1 MVRILE
7 WKQRWKHLVKKVEA
21 KNASTFFIYL
31 KQYRNKIIIY
41 CISMGFIYRLKSNIN
56 SAVLI
61 GSSRQDP
68 TQDVLARLIEKAPPN
83 QKTLHSK
90 IINSKSFSLEILER
104 DVGDK

>member
-1 MVRILE
+1 
-7 WKQRWKHLVKKVEA
+7 
-21 KNASTFFIYL
+21 
-31 KQYRNKIIIY
+31 
-41 CISMGFIYRLKSNIN
+41 MGFIYRLKSNIN

-90 IINSKSFSLEILER
+90 IINSKIILIR
-104 DVGDK
+104 NIGTRCGGQMI